1 MEQPDPST
9 HSTADNSQSKTR
21 TEKKVLCIPQ
31 YHLLGYP
38 GRCADCKRASK
49 HSGENGKRKAHHK
62 EAEWREKAKANGVSA
77 QTCRSLVAAP
87 LQTDLPQ
94 DLGNVARCRHNALQR
109 QQHCNILSCLC
120 ILHAFTNDLSRN
132 PANIFRNQLAQHSSS
147 QPTCYTPT
155 ILFDCILCLF
165 HSYTALCYASR
176 IKYLHSNKSFTV
188 GLITKSDFTCSI
200 WTSCMLHMASN
211 IFGIDKKSFAFSL
224 GNRPFTKQTICA
236 IFTQQFA
243 AANYQQFWCDRLAL
257 EGSTQ
262 VTIGPPLLPHLC

>member
-1 MEQPDPST
+1 MQTREQAQWRKWQKKSKAQGGRVEGKGKSKWSFGSNLSLPRGST
-9 HSTADNSQSKTR
+9 LTDR
-21 TEKKVLCIPQ
+21 L
-31 YHLLGYP
+31 
-38 GRCADCKRASK
+38 
-49 HSGENGKRKAHHK
+49 
-62 EAEWREKAKANGVSA
+62 
-77 QTCRSLVAAP
+77 AP
-87 LQTDLPQ
+87 RQ
-94 DLGNVARCRHNALQR
+94 DLGNVALQR

-200 WTSCMLHMASN
+200 
-211 IFGIDKKSFAFSL
+211 
-224 GNRPFTKQTICA
+224 
-236 IFTQQFA
+236 
-243 AANYQQFWCDRLAL
+243 
-257 EGSTQ
+257 
-262 VTIGPPLLPHLC
+262 

>member
-1 MEQPDPST
+1 MEQPEPPAL
-9 HSTADNSQSKTR
+9 TALLTTLSQRRALRRKCSASHNT
-21 TEKKVLCIPQ
+21 TC
-31 YHLLGYP
+31 LGIQA
-38 GRCADCKRASK
+38 GALIANARASTVEK
-49 HSGENGKRKAHHK
+49 MAKEKQSTRRQSGGKRQKQMEFRLKLVTPSWQHPY
-62 EAEWREKAKANGVSA
+62 SP
-77 QTCRSLVAAP
+77 TCP
-87 LQTDLPQ
+87 KTW
-94 DLGNVARCRHNALQR
+94 GITHNALQR

-200 WTSCMLHMASN
+200 
-211 IFGIDKKSFAFSL
+211 
-224 GNRPFTKQTICA
+224 
-236 IFTQQFA
+236 
-243 AANYQQFWCDRLAL
+243 
-257 EGSTQ
+257 
-262 VTIGPPLLPHLC
+262 

>member
-1 MEQPDPST
+1 ML
-9 HSTADNSQSKTR
+9 R
-21 TEKKVLCIPQ
+21 IPQ

-49 HSGENGKRKAHHK
+49 HSGENGKRKAKHK
-62 EAEWREKAKANGVSA
+62 EAEWREKAKANGVLA
-77 QTCRSLVAAP
+77 QTCHSLVAAP

-132 PANIFRNQLAQHSSS
+132 PANIFRNQLAQHSSP

-188 GLITKSDFTCSI
+188 GLITKSAFTCSEPTVWSTWQVTFLALI
-200 WTSCMLHMASN
+200 KRALLFHWEIALSPN
-211 IFGIDKKSFAFSL
+211 KRFALFSHNNL
-224 GNRPFTKQTICA
+224 LLQTISNSGV
-236 IFTQQFA
+236 ID
-243 AANYQQFWCDRLAL
+243 WHLR
-257 EGSTQ
+257 
-262 VTIGPPLLPHLC
+262 VPLK